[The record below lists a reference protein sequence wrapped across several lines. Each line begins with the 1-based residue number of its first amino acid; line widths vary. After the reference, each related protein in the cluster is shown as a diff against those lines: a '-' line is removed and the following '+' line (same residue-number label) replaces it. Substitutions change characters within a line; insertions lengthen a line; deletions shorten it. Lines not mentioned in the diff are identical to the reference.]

1 MNKTRG
7 FDHSG
12 STFDSFLE
20 EEGILEE
27 TEALAIKRVIAWQ
40 LKQAMKEKH
49 ITKYAMAKRLHT
61 SRSQVDRLLH
71 PDNIGVTIGTLSKA
85 AKVVGKRIALE
96 VVERPP
102 ANPSGHNYKEGQ
114 AASCGASNRP
124 QSAPHASQDFL
135 AGRDN
140 SAVAKVGTKQRSWLA
155 TTGALCCPASRTQAG

>member
-40 LKQAMKEKH
+40 LKQAMKGKH
-49 ITKYAMAKRLHT
+49 ITKYALAKRLHT

-85 AKVVGKRIALE
+85 AKAVGKRIVLDLVDANRQLPGRR
-96 VVERPP
+96 RPRVGGVP
-102 ANPSGHNYKEGQ
+102 RRRESNSI
-114 AASCGASNRP
+114 AA
-124 QSAPHASQDFL
+124 
-135 AGRDN
+135 AG
-140 SAVAKVGTKQRSWLA
+140 
-155 TTGALCCPASRTQAG
+155 